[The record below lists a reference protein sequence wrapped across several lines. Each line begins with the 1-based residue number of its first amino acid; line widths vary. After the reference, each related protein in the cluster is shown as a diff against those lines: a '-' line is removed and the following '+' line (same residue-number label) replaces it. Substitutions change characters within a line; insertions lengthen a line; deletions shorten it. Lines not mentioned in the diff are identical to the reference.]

1 MWRKF
6 VRNLLFLSL
15 TDKTGK
21 VSYIKPEYK
30 HSKLTGAIL
39 GCAFEVYNELGM
51 GFPEKIYQRTLELEF
66 KENGLS
72 IDREYTIPVYFKG
85 MLVGKRRL
93 DFVVNKKVVVEIK
106 ARPYLHDSDFIQLRN
121 YLKMAK
127 LEIGLLMNFGSTSV
141 QYRRC
146 IQTIE

>member
-1 MWRKF
+1 
-6 VRNLLFLSL
+6 LGL

-39 GCAFEVYNELGM
+39 CCAFEVYNELGM
-51 GFPEKIYQRTLELEF
+51 GFPEKIYQRSLELEF
-66 KENGLS
+66 KENGLN
-72 IDREYTIPVYFKG
+72 IDREYTIPVYFKD

-121 YLKMAK
+121 YLIMAK

-141 QYRRC
+141 QYKRC